1 VALKILILFILIHI
15 VSFVLRSPIL
25 LNIHNQGQ
33 SISLTSPVYFIHNG
47 KWHIAPDQEIDIN
60 TMMSNRI
67 EFDSRQDILEGA
79 LVYRIQKKKTSFLEK
94 ECGTHR
100 KRAKID
106 KSIQDESKYIQLL
119 VAWRVEHTELHVR
132 VLLVEHDRELDEDKL
147 KKLHQKCWHLFN
159 AWVDPIENEWLLD
172 NAKKL
177 KTKIKAMNGG
187 YRWDIFIHETEGY
200 YERRSFWIDTTR

>member
-1 VALKILILFILIHI
+1 LQSL
-15 VSFVLRSPIL
+15 VS
-25 LNIHNQGQ
+25 LNIYNQCQ
-33 SISLTSPVYFIHNG
+33 AINLASPVRFVHGGRWTVI
-47 KWHIAPDQEIDIN
+47 PDPEIDVN
-60 TMMSNRI
+60 TVMRNYI
-67 EFDSRQDILEGA
+67 EFDSEQDILEGA
-79 LVYRIQKKKTSFLEK
+79 LMYRTQRQHAES
-94 ECGTHR
+94 
-100 KRAKID
+100 
-106 KSIQDESKYIQLL
+106 DESARDESRRIQLL
-119 VAWRVEHTELHVR
+119 VAWHVEHTKELHIR
-132 VLLVEHDRELDEDKL
+132 ALLVEHDRELDEDKL